1 MAAAGARDAS
11 AGDRGAHARRSARSS
26 RATGAGSIRPSW
38 ATFCV
43 RPRKAIIAYFELA
56 EEMEE
61 KDLHYLS
68 VLGTRKRAVSQL
80 PIEVEP
86 AGEDDVYKQDAQLVR
101 DWLDR
106 DLLES
111 ELFDVLDAVA
121 GREHDRNHLADDG
134 GRMAASGDQVAASAV
149 VRVRPDG
156 WRNAVAARRP
166 GCLARHARC
175 RRPSSSPCASGQE
188 RPADPQRFGRIAAW
202 GYMFKNFAIKDWVT
216 FLRPMATRSGSAS
229 TACTKRGK
237 QASWSGRS
245 TAWARTR
252 GGFP

>member
-1 MAAAGARDAS
+1 
-11 AGDRGAHARRSARSS
+11 
-26 RATGAGSIRPSW
+26 
-38 ATFCV
+38 
-43 RPRKAIIAYFELA
+43 
-56 EEMEE
+56 MEE

-111 ELFDVLDAVA
+111 ELFDVLDAVGKGVSTTEIIWQMTA
-121 GREHDRNHLADDG
+121 AEWLPRAIKWRHPQWFEFDRTD
-134 GRMAASGDQVAASAV
+134 
-149 VRVRPDG
+149 

-166 GCLARHARC
+166 GWLWRAMPAAGGQVHH
-175 RRPSSSPCASGQE
+175 PCASGQE
-188 RPADPQRFGRIAAW
+188 RPADPQRFGQDRRLGLHVQELRHQGLGDVPEAYGHPIRI
-202 GYMFKNFAIKDWVT
+202 
-216 FLRPMATRSGSAS
+216 
-229 TACTKRGK
+229 GK
-237 QASWSGRS
+237 YSLHESEENNASWSGRS